1 MAVFTNPVFGRI
13 ALGVG
18 VGMPFHSLQ
27 NPEKPSS
34 VLGQPHHPLVFSPGA
49 TMNTDPSRSTRS
61 ERPISIPLFSV
72 LRFGSWSNGPGGYE
86 VNKRGKK
93 ALQPTIQG
101 RSLGFQSR
109 AMNTSRFQFKHA
121 NMQSLPWFE
130 RCQ

>member
-1 MAVFTNPVFGRI
+1 MAVFTHP
-13 ALGVG
+13 
-18 VGMPFHSLQ
+18 
-27 NPEKPSS
+27 
-34 VLGQPHHPLVFSPGA
+34 VLGELHWELELGCRSIPFRTCISTGCTHHPLVFSPGA